1 MMSMIYQNLE
11 FGRTRS
17 GFVVYDCS
25 FNVCHERIS
34 VRNHAK
40 GMLRNVDGGYTSK
53 KLWCRG
59 TKLGP
64 CPVFSTN
71 TTQALLNGV
80 AVDHPQTKFFEVV
93 AEDIKMMNK
102 NLQLVSFLI
111 FMFENQIMNFC
122 PFIY

>member
-11 FGRTRS
+11 FGRTRP
-17 GFVVYDCS
+17 GFVVYGCS
-25 FNVCHERIS
+25 FNVSLERIS

-40 GMLRNVDGGYTSK
+40 GMLRNVNGGYKGK

-71 TTQALLNGV
+71 TTQALLNGISLF
-80 AVDHPQTKFFEVV
+80 D
-93 AEDIKMMNK
+93 
-102 NLQLVSFLI
+102 
-111 FMFENQIMNFC
+111 
-122 PFIY
+122 